1 LPLVMRSIS
10 VRRWISPSSLINS
23 YSLSSHELAGPYR
36 QAELDNRPP
45 NAKRRQS
52 IQPANR

>member
-1 LPLVMRSIS
+1 MRSIS

-23 YSLSSHELAGPYR
+23 YSLSFEP
-36 QAELDNRPP
+36 DDRPP

-52 IQPANR
+52 IQPANI